1 MLAKY
6 PTFDP
11 ALDDPAA
18 EEAYDLV
25 LASSGGIRSLTTE
38 YTIKGDAKVYI
49 QAYDAATHK
58 VASSEVQAI
67 QSLSGKGVTSI
78 AVLDAAAARPA
89 GCVAF
94 PIGAKAA
101 VFLAVKGLVDMDAE
115 IDKARKKL
123 QKSRGALEKQR
134 KILGDPT
141 YREKVAVATQEAER
155 KRLADLESE
164 ARGFEGTIEQF
175 EKLKL
180 EE

>member
-1 MLAKY
+1 MLARY
-6 PTFDP
+6 PVFDP
-11 ALDDPAA
+11 ALDNPAA

-25 LASSGGIRSLTTE
+25 LGASSAIRSLTSE

-49 QAYDAATHK
+49 QTFDAATLK
-58 VASSEVQAI
+58 VASTEVQAI

-78 AVLDAAAARPA
+78 TVLESSAPRPS

-94 PIGAKAA
+94 PIGSKAT
-101 VFLAVKGLVDMDAE
+101 VFLAVKGQVDMDAE
-115 IDKARKKL
+115 IDKATKKL
-123 QKSRGALEKQR
+123 AKSKGAIDKQR
-134 KILGDPT
+134 KILTDPM
-141 YREKVAVATQEAER
+141 YKEKVAVATQEADR

-180 EE
+180 E

>member
-1 MLAKY
+1 MLARY
-6 PTFDP
+6 PIFDP
-11 ALDDPAA
+11 ALDNPAA

-25 LASSGGIRSLTTE
+25 LGSSSAIRSLTSE

-58 VASSEVQAI
+58 VASSELQAV

-78 AVLDAAAARPA
+78 TVLDASVSRPQ

-94 PIGAKAA
+94 PIGSKAA

-115 IDKARKKL
+115 IDKATKKL
-123 QKSRGALEKQR
+123 QKNRGAIEKQR
-134 KILGDPT
+134 KILADPN
-141 YREKVAVATQEAER
+141 YQEKVAVATQEAE
-155 KRLADLESE
+155 KKKLADLESE

-180 EE
+180 E